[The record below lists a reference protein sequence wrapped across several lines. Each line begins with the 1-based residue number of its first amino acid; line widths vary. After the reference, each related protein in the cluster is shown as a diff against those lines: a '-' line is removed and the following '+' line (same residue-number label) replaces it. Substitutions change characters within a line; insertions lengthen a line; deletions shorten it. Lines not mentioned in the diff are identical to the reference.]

1 MELKSMEI
9 TSYFQVLNEKRPCS
23 MGDQSEEEDLAE
35 LEDHTEPEGSSTSTQ
50 SLASTSKHKQGKY
63 DTEWETEFPWVYPT
77 DDGSG
82 MYCRLCKRFNTRN
95 ERNGVATFNS
105 TPCISLR
112 KDALK
117 RHAGSSMHKAAV
129 QLECEQLA
137 SERTGG
143 IVQAFSEVASTERK
157 AALGAMK
164 CLYWLAKNEI
174 AHTTKYVPLLQ
185 LALELGCTYFAD
197 LRQGANATYT
207 SERIIQEFLRILAS
221 QIESNLISQFQS
233 SSYVALMCDESTDI
247 SVLKQTVIY
256 GR

>member
-1 MELKSMEI
+1 MLS
-9 TSYFQVLNEKRPCS
+9 EKRPHLTEDR
-23 MGDQSEEEDLAE
+23 GEREDLVE
-35 LEDHTEPEGSSTSTQ
+35 FKDLTDPDGSSTS

-63 DTEWETEFPWVYPT
+63 DPEWEAEFPWVYPT
-77 DDGSG
+77 DDCSG

-95 ERNGVATFNS
+95 ERNGAATFNS

-112 KDALK
+112 KDAIR

-129 QLECEQLA
+129 LLECERLA
-137 SERTGG
+137 SEKTGG
-143 IVQAFSEVASTERK
+143 IVQAFSEAASTERK

-185 LALELGCTYFAD
+185 LALDLGCTYFTD

-207 SERIIQEFLRILAS
+207 SERIIQEFLSTLAS
-221 QIESNLISQFQS
+221 QIESNQISQFQS
-233 SSYVALMCDESTDI
+233 SSYVALMCDETTDI
-247 SVLKQTVIY
+247 SVLKQMVIY